1 MPFKHALAHLS
12 RRALLFAAACALA
25 GCAGLSSSPAS
36 REIHVMT
43 SGGFTAPYNELT
55 PQFEKASGHVVKTAY
70 GASMGN
76 ASDSIPSRLAR
87 GEPGSPLWS

>member
-12 RRALLFAAACALA
+12 RRALLFAAASALA
-25 GCAGLSSSPAS
+25 GCAGLSGSTGS

-55 PQFEKASGHVVKTAY
+55 PQFEKASGHVIKTAY
-70 GASMGN
+70 GASMGS
-76 ASDSIPSRLAR
+76 ASDSIPSRLRAA
-87 GEPGSPLWS
+87 SPSTS